1 MGVDDKA
8 NSRAGDECD
17 LVQEIALS
25 AKRLCTAFSHAS
37 VIGFAVFDKQ
47 LRYLSI
53 NDALAS
59 INGIPA
65 AAHVGNTI
73 REIFGNEVA
82 RQIEPRAERLLA
94 TGNSSCFEITAILP
108 TRSEA
113 GSWIDHYFPIKGAS
127 GRVNRIG
134 LVVVEVTQQRKLAA
148 FVNQLTCDLRRT
160 NTKDGWWLAREL
172 HNSVDQ
178 YHVALGIVI
187 ENLMRLPEKSPELL
201 GTAVDSL
208 DQRILAMRKLVTA
221 VASNLPITPQHRA

>member
-8 NSRAGDECD
+8 NSRGGDECD
-17 LVQEIALS
+17 LRQEIALR
-25 AKRLCTAFSHAS
+25 AKRLCTAFSHVS
-37 VIGFAVFDKQ
+37 VIGFALFDKQ
-47 LRYLSI
+47 LRYRSI

-94 TGNSSCFEITAILP
+94 TGNSACFEITAILP

-113 GSWIDHYFPIKGAS
+113 GSWIDHYFPINGAS

-172 HNSVDQ
+172 QNSVDQ
-178 YHVALGIVI
+178 NHFALGIVK
-187 ENLMRLPEKSPELL
+187 E
-201 GTAVDSL
+201 T
-208 DQRILAMRKLVTA
+208 
-221 VASNLPITPQHRA
+221 